1 MSSDEQLLSQLGL
14 AANPERAAMSDRL
27 ARRLILQSLARVS
40 HGRLVIVEG
49 HRKMV
54 FGERRGELTATLR
67 VHSLSFYRRIAL
79 GGTIGAGEA
88 YRDGLWSCDDLPALI
103 RIMVRNRQVQD
114 RLEGGVARLAGV
126 VQRLLHLLND
136 NTLSGSRRN
145 IAAHYDLGNDF
156 YRLFL
161 DSTMAYSCGV
171 FERPDSTLHEASLAK
186 FDRIC
191 GKLGLA
197 AGISLLEIGTGWGG
211 FALHAA
217 RHYGCRVATTTI
229 SREQHDYAAAQIAA
243 AGLGD
248 QVKLLQKDYRE
259 LQGQFDRLVSIEM
272 IEAVGHRHLPT
283 FFSSCARLLKPDGMA
298 LLQVI
303 TVPDRVY
310 PRYRKTPDF
319 INRHI
324 FPGGCCP
331 SLAAMSAA
339 AAGATDLALVD
350 LEDLTPHY
358 VLTLQQW
365 RRAFR
370 ERLDAVRALGYDE
383 CFVRMWDYYLAYCE
397 GGFSEHFTGLL
408 QLLYARPC
416 HRSGAWATGVRG

>member
-1 MSSDEQLLSQLGL
+1 MSSDEQILSQVVLD
-14 AANPERAAMSDRL
+14 AASERVAIFDRL
-27 ARRLILQSLARVS
+27 ARRLVLRSLAAIA
-40 HGRLVIVEG
+40 HGRLVVIEG
-49 HRKMV
+49 RRKMV
-54 FGERRGELTATLR
+54 FGAGRDGLAATLR

-88 YRDGLWSCDDLPALI
+88 YMDGLWSCDDLPTLI
-103 RIMVRNRQVQD
+103 RIMVRNRELQD
-114 RLEGGVARLAGV
+114 RLEGGLAKLSGV
-126 VQRLLHLLND
+126 VQRLRHFLRD

-161 DSTMAYSCGV
+161 DPTMAYSCGV
-171 FERPDSTLHEASLAK
+171 FEREDSTLHEASLAK

-191 GKLGLA
+191 RKTGLS
-197 AGISLLEIGTGWGG
+197 AGMNLVEIGTGWGG

-217 RHYGCRVATTTI
+217 RNYGCRVTTTTI
-229 SREQHDYAAAQIAA
+229 SRQQHDYAAAQIAA
-243 AGLGD
+243 AGLAD
-248 QVKLLQKDYRE
+248 RITLLQKDYRE

-272 IEAVGHRHLPT
+272 IEAVGHRHLPN
-283 FFSSCARLLKPDGMA
+283 FFESCARLLKPDGVA
-298 LLQVI
+298 LFQAI

-310 PRYRKTPDF
+310 PRYCRTPDF
-319 INRHI
+319 INRYI

-339 AAGATDLALVD
+339 TAAATDLTLID

-358 VLTLQQW
+358 VLTLQHWQ
-365 RRAFR
+365 RAFH
-370 ERLDAVRALGYDE
+370 ERLDAVRALGFDE
-383 CFVRMWDYYLAYCE
+383 RFIRLWDYYLAYCT

-416 HRSGAWATGVRG
+416 YRFEAAAAGVRS

>member
-1 MSSDEQLLSQLGL
+1 MSSNEQLLSQLTL
-14 AANPERAAMSDRL
+14 AVEPERAAILDRL
-27 ARRLILQSLARVS
+27 ARRMVLQALTRIS
-40 HGRLVIVEG
+40 HGHLVVAEG
-49 HRKMV
+49 RRTMA
-54 FGERRGELTATLR
+54 FGENRGELTATLR
-67 VHSLSFYRRIAL
+67 VHSFRFYRYIAL

-88 YRDGLWSCDDLPALI
+88 YMDGLWSCADLPAVI

-161 DSTMAYSCGV
+161 DPTMAYSCGV

-197 AGISLLEIGTGWGG
+197 AGMSLVEIGTGWGG

-217 RHYGCRVATTTI
+217 RHYCCRVTTTTI
-229 SREQHDYAAAQIAA
+229 SREQYDYAAAQIAA

-248 QVKLLQKDYRE
+248 RITLLQKDYRE
-259 LQGQFDRLVSIEM
+259 LRGQFDRLVSIEM

-283 FFSSCARLLKPDGMA
+283 FFRSCARLLKPDGMA
-298 LLQVI
+298 LLQAI
-303 TVPDRVY
+303 TLPDRVY

-339 AAGATDLALVD
+339 AAGATDLDLVD

-365 RRAFR
+365 RKAFH
-370 ERLDAVRALGYDE
+370 ERLDSLRALDYDE
-383 CFVRMWDYYLAYCE
+383 RFVRMWDYYLAYCE

-408 QLLYARPC
+408 QLLYARPGY
-416 HRSGAWATGVRG
+416 RFRAEDTGVSG

>member
-1 MSSDEQLLSQLGL
+1 MGSDEQLLSQLAL
-14 AANPERAAMSDRL
+14 AVDSERVAMVDRL
-27 ARRLILQSLARVS
+27 ARRLVLQSLARIS
-40 HGRLVIVEG
+40 HGRLVVVEG
-49 HRKMV
+49 RRKMA
-54 FGERRGELTATLR
+54 FGEGRAELAATLR
-67 VHSLSFYRRIAL
+67 VHSFTCYRRIAL

-88 YRDGLWSCDDLPALI
+88 YMDGLWSCDDLPVLI
-103 RIMVRNRQVQD
+103 RIMVRNREVQD
-114 RLEGGVARLAGV
+114 RLEGGLARLAGMI
-126 VQRLLHLLND
+126 QRLLHRLND
-136 NTLSGSRRN
+136 NTLNGSRRN

-161 DSTMAYSCGV
+161 DPTMAYSCGV

-197 AGISLLEIGTGWGG
+197 AGMSLVEIGTGWGG

-217 RHYGCRVATTTI
+217 RHYGCRVTTTTI
-229 SREQHDYAAAQIAA
+229 SRQQYDYTAAQIAA
-243 AGLGD
+243 AGLAD
-248 QVKLLQKDYRE
+248 RVTLLQKDYRE

-283 FFSSCARLLKPDGMA
+283 FFTTCARLLNPDGIA
-298 LLQVI
+298 LLQAI

-310 PRYRKTPDF
+310 PRYCKTPDF
-319 INRHI
+319 INRHV

-331 SLAAMSAA
+331 SLAAMNAA
-339 AAGATDLALVD
+339 AAVATDLALVD

-358 VLTLQQW
+358 VLTLQHW
-365 RRAFR
+365 RRAFQG
-370 ERLDAVRALGYDE
+370 RLDAVRALGYDE
-383 CFVRMWDYYLAYCE
+383 RFIRMWDYYLAYCA

-408 QLLYARPC
+408 QLLYVKTC
-416 HRSGAWATGVRG
+416 HQIEVSTTGVRG

>member
-1 MSSDEQLLSQLGL
+1 MSSDEQVLSQAVL
-14 AANPERAAMSDRL
+14 AVDADKVAIFDRL
-27 ARRLILQSLARVS
+27 ARRLILRSLTAIV
-40 HGRLVIVEG
+40 HGRLVVIEG
-49 HRKMV
+49 RRKMV
-54 FGERRGELTATLR
+54 FGAGRDGLSATFH
-67 VHSLSFYRRIAL
+67 VHALSFYRRIAL

-88 YRDGLWSCDDLPALI
+88 YMEGLWSSDDLPTLI
-103 RIMVRNRQVQD
+103 RIMVRNQEVQD
-114 RLEGGVARLAGV
+114 RLEGGLVRLSGL
-126 VQRLLHLLND
+126 VQRLRHLLRD

-161 DSTMAYSCGV
+161 DPTMAYSCGV
-171 FERPDSTLHEASLAK
+171 FEREESTLHEASLAK

-191 GKLGLA
+191 GKLGLN
-197 AGISLLEIGTGWGG
+197 AGMSLVEIGTGWGG

-217 RHYGCRVATTTI
+217 RHYGCRVTTTTI
-229 SREQHDYAAAQIAA
+229 SRQQHDYAAAQIAA
-243 AGLGD
+243 AGLAD
-248 QVKLLQKDYRE
+248 RVTLLRKDYRE
-259 LQGQFDRLVSIEM
+259 MQGQFDRLVSIEM

-283 FFSSCARLLKPDGMA
+283 FFGTCARLLKPDGMA
-298 LLQVI
+298 LLQAI

-310 PRYRKTPDF
+310 PRYCRTPDF
-319 INRHI
+319 INRYI

-339 AAGATDLALVD
+339 ATATDLALID

-358 VLTLQQW
+358 VLTLQHW
-365 RRAFR
+365 RRAFH

-383 CFVRMWDYYLAYCE
+383 RFIRMWDYYLAYCE

-408 QLLYARPC
+408 QLLYARPGY
-416 HRSGAWATGVRG
+416 RFEA

>member
-1 MSSDEQLLSQLGL
+1 MSSDEQLLSQLAL
-14 AANPERAAMSDRL
+14 AVDSERVAMFDRL
-27 ARRLILQSLARVS
+27 ARRLVLQSLARIS
-40 HGRLVIVEG
+40 HGRLGVVEG
-49 HRKMV
+49 RRKMA
-54 FGERRGELTATLR
+54 FGESRAELAATLR
-67 VHSLSFYRRIAL
+67 VHSFTFYRRIAL

-88 YRDGLWSCDDLPALI
+88 YMDGLWSCDDLPVLI
-103 RIMVRNRQVQD
+103 RIMVRNREVQD
-114 RLEGGVARLAGV
+114 RLEGGLAQLAGV
-126 VQRLLHLLND
+126 IQRLLHRLND
-136 NTLSGSRRN
+136 NTLNGSRRN

-161 DSTMAYSCGV
+161 DPTMAYSCGV

-197 AGISLLEIGTGWGG
+197 AGMSLVEIGTGWGG

-217 RHYGCRVATTTI
+217 RHYGCRVTTTTI
-229 SREQHDYAAAQIAA
+229 SRQQYDYTAAQIAA
-243 AGLGD
+243 AGLAD
-248 QVKLLQKDYRE
+248 RVTLLQKDYRE

-283 FFSSCARLLKPDGMA
+283 FFTACARLLKPDGIA
-298 LLQVI
+298 LLQAI

-310 PRYRKTPDF
+310 PRYCKTPDF
-319 INRHI
+319 INRHV

-331 SLAAMSAA
+331 SLAAMNAA
-339 AAGATDLALVD
+339 AAVATDLALVD

-358 VLTLQQW
+358 VLTLQHW
-365 RRAFR
+365 RRAFQG
-370 ERLDAVRALGYDE
+370 RLDAVRALGYDE
-383 CFVRMWDYYLAYCE
+383 RFIRMWDYYLAYCA

-408 QLLYARPC
+408 QLLYVKTC
-416 HRSGAWATGVRG
+416 HRIEVSTTGVRG

>member
-1 MSSDEQLLSQLGL
+1 MNSDERVLRQPALIADHEK
-14 AANPERAAMSDRL
+14 AAAFDRL
-27 ARRLILQSLARVS
+27 ARRLVLQSLAGVV
-40 HGRLVIVEG
+40 HGRLVLVEG
-49 HRKMV
+49 RREMV
-54 FGERRGELTATLR
+54 FGAGRDGLVATLR
-67 VHSLSFYRRIAL
+67 VHSFAFYRRIAL
-79 GGTIGAGEA
+79 AGTIGAGEA
-88 YRDGLWSCDDLPALI
+88 YMDGLWSSDDLPALI
-103 RIMVRNRQVQD
+103 RIMVRNRDVQD
-114 RLEGGVARLAGV
+114 RLESGVAQFAGMA
-126 VQRLLHLLND
+126 QRLLHRLND

-161 DSTMAYSCGV
+161 DPTMAYSCGV
-171 FERPDSTLHEASLAK
+171 FERPESTLHEASLAK

-191 GKLGLA
+191 TKLGLA
-197 AGISLLEIGTGWGG
+197 AGMTVMEVGTGWGG

-217 RHYGCRVATTTI
+217 RHYGCRVTTTTI
-229 SREQHDYAAAQIAA
+229 SRQQHDYAAARIAA

-248 QVKLLQKDYRE
+248 RVTLLQKDYRE
-259 LQGQFDRLVSIEM
+259 LEGQFDRLVSIEM

-283 FFSSCARLLKPDGMA
+283 FFATCARLLKPDGLA
-298 LLQVI
+298 LLQAI
-303 TVPDRVY
+303 TVPDRIY
-310 PRYRKTPDF
+310 PRYRRTPDF

-339 AAGATDLALVD
+339 ATATDLALVD

-358 VLTLQQW
+358 ALTLRHW

-370 ERLDAVRALGYDE
+370 ERLDEVRALGYDE
-383 CFVRMWDYYLAYCE
+383 RFIRMWDYYLAYCE

-408 QLLYARPC
+408 HLLYARPG
-416 HRSGAWATGVRG
+416 HRFAAWSCGVRR

>member
-1 MSSDEQLLSQLGL
+1 MSSDEQLLSQMVLEVDS
-14 AANPERAAMSDRL
+14 ERVTMLDHL
-27 ARRLILQSLARVS
+27 ARRLVLQSLAGIS
-40 HGRLVIVEG
+40 HGRLVVSEG
-49 HRKMV
+49 RRKMA
-54 FGERRGELTATLR
+54 FGEDRDGLAATLR
-67 VHSLSFYRRIAL
+67 VHSLVFYRRIAL

-88 YRDGLWSCDDLPALI
+88 YMDGLWSCDDLPMLI
-103 RIMVRNRQVQD
+103 RIMVRNRKVQG
-114 RLEGGVARLAGV
+114 RLEGGLARLAGV
-126 VQRLLHLLND
+126 MQRLRHLLND

-161 DSTMAYSCGV
+161 DPTMAYSCGV

-197 AGISLLEIGTGWGG
+197 AGMSLLEIGTGWGG

-217 RHYGCRVATTTI
+217 RHYGCLVTTTTI
-229 SREQHDYAAAQIAA
+229 SRQQHDYAAAQIAA
-243 AGLGD
+243 AGLAD
-248 QVKLLQKDYRE
+248 RVTLLQKDYRE

-283 FFSSCARLLKPDGMA
+283 FFRSCARLLKPDGMA
-298 LLQVI
+298 LLQAI

-310 PRYRKTPDF
+310 PSYCRTPDF
-319 INRHI
+319 INRYI

-339 AAGATDLALVD
+339 AAAATDLTLID

-358 VLTLQQW
+358 ALTLQHW
-365 RRAFR
+365 RRAFH
-370 ERLDAVRALGYDE
+370 ESLDAVRALGYE
-383 CFVRMWDYYLAYCE
+383 ERFVRMWDYYLAYCA

-408 QLLYARPC
+408 QLLYTRPC
-416 HRSGAWATGVRG
+416 HRFGTWTTGARG

>member
-1 MSSDEQLLSQLGL
+1 M
-14 AANPERAAMSDRL
+14 A
-27 ARRLILQSLARVS
+27 
-40 HGRLVIVEG
+40 
-49 HRKMV
+49 
-54 FGERRGELTATLR
+54 FGESRAELAATLR
-67 VHSLSFYRRIAL
+67 VHSFAFYRRIFL

-88 YRDGLWSCDDLPALI
+88 YMDGLWSCDDLPVLI
-103 RIMVRNRQVQD
+103 RIMVRNREVQD
-114 RLEGGVARLAGV
+114 RLEGGLARLAGV
-126 VQRLLHLLND
+126 IQRLLHLLND

-161 DSTMAYSCGV
+161 DPTMAYSCGV
-171 FERPDSTLHEASLAK
+171 FERPDSTLHEASVAK

-197 AGISLLEIGTGWGG
+197 AGMSLVEIGTGWGG

-217 RHYGCRVATTTI
+217 RHYGCRVTTTTI
-229 SREQHDYAAAQIAA
+229 SRRQHDYAAAQIAA
-243 AGLGD
+243 AGLAD
-248 QVKLLQKDYRE
+248 RVTLLQQDYRE
-259 LQGQFDRLVSIEM
+259 LQGHFDRLVSIEM

-283 FFSSCARLLKPDGMA
+283 FFTACARLLKPDGMA
-298 LLQVI
+298 LLQAI

-310 PRYRKTPDF
+310 PRYCKTPDF
-319 INRHI
+319 INRHV

-339 AAGATDLALVD
+339 AAIATDLALVG

-358 VLTLQQW
+358 VLTLQHW
-365 RRAFR
+365 RRAFHQ
-370 ERLDAVRALGYDE
+370 RLDAVRALGYDE
-383 CFVRMWDYYLAYCE
+383 RFTRMWDYYLAYCE

-408 QLLYARPC
+408 QLLYARTRPQFE
-416 HRSGAWATGVRG
+416 AWATGIRG

>member
-1 MSSDEQLLSQLGL
+1 MSSDEQLLSQLTL
-14 AANPERAAMSDRL
+14 AAEPEGAAILDRM
-27 ARRLILQSLARVS
+27 ARRLVLQSLVRIS
-40 HGRLVIVEG
+40 RDRLVVVEG
-49 HRKMV
+49 QRTMA
-54 FGERRGELTATLR
+54 FGAEHGEVTATLR
-67 VHSLSFYRRIAL
+67 VHALAFYRRIAL

-88 YRDGLWSCDDLPALI
+88 YMDGLWSCADLPALI
-103 RIMVRNRQVQD
+103 RIMVRNRHVQD
-114 RLEGGVARLAGV
+114 RLEGGMARLAGV
-126 VQRLLHLLND
+126 AQRLLHRLND
-136 NTLSGSRRN
+136 NTLRGSRRN

-156 YRLFL
+156 YKQFL
-161 DSTMAYSCGV
+161 DPTMAYSCGV
-171 FERPDSTLHEASLAK
+171 FNRPDSTLHEASLAK

-191 GKLGLA
+191 DKLGLA
-197 AGISLLEIGTGWGG
+197 AGMSLVEIGTGWGG

-217 RHYGCRVATTTI
+217 RHYGCRVTTTTI

-243 AGLGD
+243 AGLGER
-248 QVKLLQKDYRE
+248 VSLLRKDYRE

-283 FFSSCARLLKPDGMA
+283 FFRACDRLLNPDGMA

-303 TVPDRVY
+303 TIPDRTY

-339 AAGATDLALVD
+339 AAEATDLALVD

-358 VLTLQQW
+358 VLTLQHW

-370 ERLDAVRALGYDE
+370 AHLDAVRALGYDE
-383 CFVRMWDYYLAYCE
+383 RFVRMWDYYLAYCE
-397 GGFSEHFTGLL
+397 GGFSERFTGLL
-408 QLLYARPC
+408 QLLYAKPS
-416 HRSGAWATGVRG
+416 HRFGAWATAARG

>member
-1 MSSDEQLLSQLGL
+1 MSSEEQLLSQLAL
-14 AANPERAAMSDRL
+14 AVDAERVAMFDRL
-27 ARRLILQSLARVS
+27 ARRLVLQSLARIA
-40 HGRLVIVEG
+40 HGRLVVVEG
-49 HRKMV
+49 RRKMA
-54 FGERRGELTATLR
+54 FGEGRAELAATLR
-67 VHSLSFYRRIAL
+67 VHSFTCYRRIAL

-88 YRDGLWSCDDLPALI
+88 YMDGLWSCDDLPVLI
-103 RIMVRNRQVQD
+103 RIMVRNREVQG
-114 RLEGGVARLAGV
+114 RLEGGLARLAGV
-126 VQRLLHLLND
+126 IQRLLHRLND

-161 DSTMAYSCGV
+161 DPTMAYSCGV

-197 AGISLLEIGTGWGG
+197 AGMSLVEIGTGWGG

-217 RHYGCRVATTTI
+217 RHYGCRVTSTTI
-229 SREQHDYAAAQIAA
+229 SRQQYEYTAAQIAA
-243 AGLGD
+243 AGLAD
-248 QVKLLQKDYRE
+248 RVTLLQKDYRE

-283 FFSSCARLLKPDGMA
+283 FFTACARLLNPDGIA
-298 LLQVI
+298 LLQAI

-310 PRYRKTPDF
+310 PRYCKTPDF
-319 INRHI
+319 INRHV

-331 SLAAMSAA
+331 SLAAMNAA
-339 AAGATDLALVD
+339 AVATDLALVD

-358 VLTLQQW
+358 VLTLQHW
-365 RRAFR
+365 RRAFQGR
-370 ERLDAVRALGYDE
+370 HDAVRALGYDE
-383 CFVRMWDYYLAYCE
+383 RFIRMWDYYLAYCA

-408 QLLYARPC
+408 QLLYVKTC
-416 HRSGAWATGVRG
+416 HQIEVSTTGVRG